1 LPNGA
6 IEFFSFFDG
15 RNVMQEQSQEIRQI
29 ELPRL
34 VPHPANANVM
44 PAATMDKLR
53 RHIERTGR
61 YEPLVVRP
69 HPARAGDFELING
82 HHRKEILESLGYTHG
97 ACVVWEMSD
106 GEALLLLATV
116 NRLSGED
123 SPTKRLALI
132 EELSVVMEADGAAL
146 ALLLPEEEG
155 TLKKVLEREE
165 VLRIGEA
172 PAMGGMM
179 EALTVFVTAE
189 EKKRVVGALRGTDRE
204 LGRALVRWME
214 ERG

>member
-1 LPNGA
+1 MT
-6 IEFFSFFDG
+6 D
-15 RNVMQEQSQEIRQI
+15 VQEIREI
-29 ELPRL
+29 ELGRL
-34 VPHPANANVM
+34 VAHPQNANVM
-44 PAATMDKLR
+44 PPGTMKKLR

-69 HPARAGDFELING
+69 HPQRAGDFELING
-82 HHRKEILESLGYTHG
+82 HHRKEILESLGKTHA
-97 ACVVWEMSD
+97 ACVVWELSD
-106 GEALLLLATV
+106 AEALLLLATV

-132 EELSVVMEADGAAL
+132 EELSVVMEANGATL

-172 PAMGGMM
+172 PSVEGML
-179 EALTVFVTAE
+179 EAFTVFMTVD
-189 EKKRVVGALRGTDRE
+189 EKKRLVAALRETNPN
-204 LGRALVRWME
+204 LGQALVQWMAAH
-214 ERG
+214 RNPIY